1 MTLSAQNRPVIGK
14 RLRNRVALFR
24 DQPHF
29 FYVSK
34 CYLIS
39 MDGGTLDS
47 QKIKAMQRQGWDSV
61 AQGWKKW
68 WRPIEEGAQVVS
80 DRLVEL
86 AQVRQGHR
94 VLDIGTGIGE
104 PAVTAAK
111 KVRPNGK
118 VIAIDISPQMLA
130 IARERAKDNGLDGI
144 IEFGEADAESFSLP
158 SSNFDAILSR
168 WGLMFLPNL
177 VDALRTMRQT
187 LASGGR
193 IAAAVWSTP
202 QKVPALS
209 LAIGTVMKEVGAPP
223 PPPGTPGPFSLAD
236 ASALQ
241 DRFRQAGFQDI
252 NISAQNTTFR
262 FASPEEFTSF
272 HQAINA
278 PIKMMI
284 SGQSADRQQEI
295 WNAVTG
301 AARKYADSST
311 GAVSLQNEVIYVAA
325 KR

>member
-1 MTLSAQNRPVIGK
+1 VPLVKKVPTTADFLNKATCRISFISPTLDFVCMSSI
-14 RLRNRVALFR
+14 
-24 DQPHF
+24 
-29 FYVSK
+29 
-34 CYLIS
+34 
-39 MDGGTLDS
+39 DS
-47 QKIKAMQRQGWDSV
+47 QKIKVLQRQGWDSV

-80 DRLVEL
+80 DRLIEL
-86 AQVRQGHR
+86 AQVQQGHK

-104 PAVTAAK
+104 PAVTAAR
-111 KVRPNGK
+111 KVRPSGK

-130 IARERAKDNGLDGI
+130 IARERAKDSGLDRI
-144 IEFGEADAESFSLP
+144 IGFREADAESFSLP
-158 SSNFDAILSR
+158 DSNFDAIISR

-177 VDALRTMRQT
+177 VDALRAMRQA

-193 IAAAVWSTP
+193 IAAAVWSAP

-209 LAIGTVMKEVGAPP
+209 LAISTVMKEVGAPP

-236 ASALQ
+236 VNILESK
-241 DRFRQAGFQDI
+241 FRQAGFQDI
-252 NISAQNTTFR
+252 RIDAQNVTFR
-262 FASPEEFTSF
+262 FSSPEEFTSF

-278 PIKMMI
+278 PIKMMM

-295 WNAVTG
+295 WNAVTD
-301 AARKYADSST
+301 AARKYADVST
-311 GAVSLQNEVIYVAA
+311 GTVDLQNEVIYVAA